1 MSAVSTRWKFTQ
13 PDPGLVHQAEQ
24 EFSVPEIYARVLV
37 HRGITSRE
45 MGIPFFNPDPTQ
57 LHDPFLLK
65 DMEAAVDRVLEQL
78 GAKRPILIFG
88 DYDVDGTTGASLL
101 YLFLKSI
108 GARVSTYIP
117 NRETEGYGF
126 SRGGVD
132 YAALIGADLLITCD
146 CGISALEQ
154 VERARDKGIDVI
166 ITDHHIPDTK
176 LPAAAAILNPKRADC
191 AYPFEGLCGVGVAF
205 KLALAVAEKGGYDP
219 GLVWDHVDL
228 VALGTAADLVPVL
241 DENRAIVNEG
251 LRLIRERSRPGIA
264 ALWQVSGLA
273 GKDVTVGRLV
283 FGIAPKLNAAG
294 RLGDAGRAVKLL
306 TTDNRYLAVNMAR
319 VLVAENDRRRIIQ
332 ENTVE
337 EAIFQVN
344 AHHDLSREKALVLSG
359 EDWHQGVIGIVA
371 ARIRDLFHRPTVIIA
386 MENGVGKGSARSMA
400 GFDLYEALTQCREHL
415 LNFGGHA
422 VAAGLSVNH
431 EALPAFTDR
440 FLAWADQQ
448 LTDEQLQPHLTVEG
462 ECPLD
467 LIDSRFLRFLDSLAP
482 YGPGNRR
489 PVFTARGVRE
499 AGVPRLVGESA
510 SHLKCRLVQNSTT
523 FDAIGFDLADHF
535 EKLLLKKPLDIA
547 YVVEENKWQGSRK
560 VQLQLRDIKIGET
573 L

>member
-1 MSAVSTRWKFTQ
+1 MSGVNIRWKFIQ
-13 PDPGLVHQAEQ
+13 PDRDLVHRVEQ

-37 HRGITSRE
+37 GRGITSRD
-45 MGIPFFNPDPTQ
+45 MGIPFFNPDPAQ

-65 DMEAAVDRVLEQL
+65 DMEAAVERVLAQVR
-78 GAKRPILIFG
+78 ANRPILIFG
-88 DYDVDGTTGASLL
+88 DYDVDGTTGASML
-101 YLFLKSI
+101 YLFFKSI
-108 GARVSTYIP
+108 GARAATYIP
-117 NRETEGYGF
+117 SRETEGYGL
-126 SRGGVD
+126 SPGGVD

-154 VERARDKGIDVI
+154 VARAREKGIDVI
-166 ITDHHIPDTK
+166 ITDHHTPEAD
-176 LPAAAAILNPKRADC
+176 LPAATAILNPKRADC
-191 AYPFEGLCGVGVAF
+191 AYPFKGLCGVGVAF

-219 GLVWDHVDL
+219 ALVWAHADL
-228 VALGTAADLVPVL
+228 VALGTAADLVPIL
-241 DENRAIVNEG
+241 DENRAIVKEG

-273 GKDVTVGRLV
+273 GKEVTVGRLV
-283 FGIAPKLNAAG
+283 FGIAPKINAAG

-306 TTDNRYLAVNMAR
+306 TTDNHYLAVTMAR
-319 VLVAENDRRRIIQ
+319 ELMAENDRRRIIQ

-371 ARIRDLFHRPTVIIA
+371 ARIRDLFQRPTVIIA
-386 MENGVGKGSARSMA
+386 VENGVGKGSARSMA
-400 GFDLYEALTQCREHL
+400 GFDLYEALTQCRKHL
-415 LNFGGHA
+415 LNYGGHA

-431 EALPAFTDR
+431 EALPAFADS

-448 LTDEQLQPHLTVEG
+448 LTDEQLQPNLTVEG
-462 ECPLD
+462 ECSLN

-489 PVFTARGVRE
+489 PVFVTRGVGV
-499 AGVPRLVGESA
+499 AGAPRLVGESA
-510 SHLKCRLVQNSTT
+510 THLKCRLVQHKVA
-523 FDAIGFDLADHF
+523 FDTIGFDMADHY
-535 EKLLLKKPLDIA
+535 EKLLLNKPLDIA
-547 YVVEENKWQGSRK
+547 YVVEENEWQGNRK
-560 VQLQLRDIKIGET
+560 VQLQLKDIKMGESP
-573 L
+573 

>member
-1 MSAVSTRWKFTQ
+1 MSGVSIRWKFIQ
-13 PDPGLVHQAEQ
+13 PDRDLVHRVEQ

-37 HRGITSRE
+37 GRGITSRD
-45 MGIPFFNPDPTQ
+45 MGIPFFNPDPAQ

-65 DMEAAVDRVLEQL
+65 DMEAAVERVLAQVR
-78 GAKRPILIFG
+78 ANRPILIFG
-88 DYDVDGTTGASLL
+88 DYDVDGTTGASML
-101 YLFLKSI
+101 YLFFKSI
-108 GARVSTYIP
+108 GARAATYIP
-117 NRETEGYGF
+117 SRETEGYGL
-126 SRGGVD
+126 SPGGVD

-154 VERARDKGIDVI
+154 VARAREKGIDVI
-166 ITDHHIPDTK
+166 ITDHHTPEAD
-176 LPAAAAILNPKRADC
+176 LPAATAILNPKRADC
-191 AYPFEGLCGVGVAF
+191 AYPFKGLCGVGVAF

-219 GLVWDHVDL
+219 ALVWAHADL
-228 VALGTAADLVPVL
+228 VALGTAADLVPIL

-264 ALWQVSGLA
+264 ALWQVAGLA
-273 GKDVTVGRLV
+273 GKEVTVGRLV
-283 FGIAPKLNAAG
+283 FGIAPKINAAG

-306 TTDNRYLAVNMAR
+306 ITDNHYLAVTMAR
-319 VLVAENDRRRIIQ
+319 ELMAENDRRRIIQ

-415 LNFGGHA
+415 LNYGGHA

-431 EALPAFTDR
+431 EALPAFTGR

-448 LTDEQLQPHLTVEG
+448 LTDEQLQPRLTVEG
-462 ECPLD
+462 ELSLN

-489 PVFTARGVRE
+489 PVFVARGVGV
-499 AGVPRLVGESA
+499 AGAPRLVGESA
-510 SHLKCRLVQNSTT
+510 THLKCRLVQHKVA
-523 FDAIGFDLADHF
+523 FDTIGFDMADHY
-535 EKLLLKKPLDIA
+535 EKLLLEKPLDIA
-547 YVVEENKWQGSRK
+547 YVVEENEWQGNRK
-560 VQLQLRDIKIGET
+560 VQLQLKDIKMGESP
-573 L
+573 

>member
-1 MSAVSTRWKFTQ
+1 MSTVSPRWKFTQ
-13 PDPGLVHQAEQ
+13 PDLGLVRQAEQ

-37 HRGITSRE
+37 HRGIASRE
-45 MGIPFFNPDPTQ
+45 MGIPFFNPDRAQ
-57 LHDPFLLK
+57 LHDPFILK
-65 DMEAAVDRVLEQL
+65 GMEAAVERVLEQI

-101 YLFLKSI
+101 YLFFKSI
-108 GARVSTYIP
+108 GAQVSTYIP
-117 NRETEGYGF
+117 NRLTEGYGL
-126 SRGGVD
+126 SPDGVD

-146 CGISALEQ
+146 CGINALEQ
-154 VERARDKGIDVI
+154 VDRAREKGIDVI
-166 ITDHHIPDTK
+166 VTDHHTPGAE
-176 LPAAAAILNPKRADC
+176 LPAAIAILNPKRADC
-191 AYPFEGLCGVGVAF
+191 TYPFEGLCGGGVAF
-205 KLALAVAEKGGYDP
+205 KLALAVAERGGHDP
-219 GLVWDHVDL
+219 DLVWSHVDL
-228 VALGTAADLVPVL
+228 IALGTAADLVPVL
-241 DENRAIVNEG
+241 NENRAIVNEG

-319 VLVAENDRRRIIQ
+319 ELVAENDRRRIIQ

-337 EAIFQVN
+337 EAIFKVN

-386 MENGVGKGSARSMA
+386 LENGVGKGSARSMA
-400 GFDLYEALTQCREHL
+400 GFDLYEALTQCREYL
-415 LNFGGHA
+415 LNYGGHA
-422 VAAGLSVNH
+422 VAAGLSIDH

-440 FLAWADQQ
+440 FLSWADQQ
-448 LTDEQLQPHLTVEG
+448 LTDEQLQPRITVEG
-462 ECPLD
+462 ECPLN
-467 LIDSRFLRFLDSLAP
+467 LIDSRFLRFLDSLEP

-489 PVFTARGVRE
+489 PVFTARGVRV
-499 AGVPRLVGESA
+499 AGMPRLVGKSA
-510 SHLKCRLVQNSTT
+510 SHLKCRLTQNSAT
-523 FDAIGFDLADHF
+523 FDAIGFDMADHF

-547 YVVEENKWQGSRK
+547 YVVEENKWQGNRT
-560 VQLQLRDIKIGET
+560 VQLQLKDIKIGG
-573 L
+573 LS